1 MSTFY
6 HGSRTKFVLGT
17 SPYYAQQL
25 DVKKQ
30 TNPLTE
36 TVQTNLVVEPETKY
50 HEKENLP
57 TLDVDLKNIKKVAAA
72 DVVKDLG
79 ERVKPKGRAK
89 RAKK

>member
-50 HEKENLP
+50 HAKENLP
-57 TLDVDLKNIKKVAAA
+57 ALDVDLKNIKKVAAA